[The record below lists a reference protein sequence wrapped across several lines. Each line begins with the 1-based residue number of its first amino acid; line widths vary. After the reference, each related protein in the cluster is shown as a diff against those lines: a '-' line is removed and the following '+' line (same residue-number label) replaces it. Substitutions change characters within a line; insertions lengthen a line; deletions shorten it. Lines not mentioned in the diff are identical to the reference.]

1 MGRARGA
8 RARRP
13 VDLPT
18 LWALASRWYDDR
30 LTPDWR
36 RRTPEQ
42 RQAVFDE
49 VGLTGG
55 FWSITG

>member
-1 MGRARGA
+1 V
-8 RARRP
+8 

-30 LTPDWR
+30 LSPDWQ
-36 RRTPEQ
+36 RRTPAQ
-42 RQAVFDE
+42 RQAIFDE
-49 VGLTGG
+49 VGLTGD